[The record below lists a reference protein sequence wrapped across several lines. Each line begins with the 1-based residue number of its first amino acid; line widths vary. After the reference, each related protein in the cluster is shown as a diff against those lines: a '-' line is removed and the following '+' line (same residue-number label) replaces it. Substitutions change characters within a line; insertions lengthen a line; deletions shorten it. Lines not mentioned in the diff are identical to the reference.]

1 MPPLILIAALLEGLS
16 LTLIQG
22 YLPLY
27 VRRAMGAPSYLTV
40 ALVVAAP
47 AAGTVIASNV
57 WGGISDVSG
66 RLRPVI
72 LVGLFGYALALGLIP
87 AVHQGFEIPLVAGAA
102 SMLYGTLAPSL
113 KAYVTLRRPDRKE
126 FSIAFV
132 LMAQSAGWLMGSFGA
147 GQLLERG
154 IGPGLRLA
162 LWTVCALMAT
172 HTIVCA
178 FALPDQRRDPL
189 PVRDHPNW
197 VAKVRA
203 DLASLY
209 ENPALLRLCVLAF
222 LVIAGNYIVWGFF
235 SVYLVEHL
243 GASIHTL
250 QIALVVS
257 AMLGI
262 VSFLYVGHLIRR
274 FGGRAILA
282 TGVTLYVLMYTGI
295 ATARQPI
302 VAAAFF
308 TLPLFSLVNVS
319 ANTLASQLSTTAQR
333 GGGLGVLNGTYA
345 LATIAGPVTAG
356 LLADRFGL
364 GVVPWLALGLVSLA
378 APIAWIQVVSSHRE
392 ASGTR

>member
-27 VRRAMGAPSYLTV
+27 VRRAMGEPSYLTV

-47 AAGTVIASNV
+47 AAGTFIASNF

-72 LVGLFGYALALGLIP
+72 LVGLLGYALALGLIP
-87 AVHQGFEIPLVAGAA
+87 IVHQGFEIPLVAGAA

-113 KAYVTLRRPDRKE
+113 KTYVTLRRPDRRE
-126 FSIAFV
+126 FSIAFI
-132 LMAQSAGWLMGSFGA
+132 LMAQSAGWLIGSFGA
-147 GQLLERG
+147 GHLLEQG
-154 IGPGLRLA
+154 IGEGLRRA
-162 LWTVCALMAT
+162 LWTVSALMAT
-172 HTIVCA
+172 HAAVCV

-189 PVRDHPNW
+189 PARDHPNW
-197 VAKVRA
+197 MAKLRA

-222 LVIAGNYIVWGFF
+222 LCVGGNYIVWGFF

-243 GASIHTL
+243 GASIRTL
-250 QIALVVS
+250 QVALVAS
-257 AMLGI
+257 AVLGI
-262 VSFLYVGHLIRR
+262 ISFLYVGHLIRR
-274 FGGRAILA
+274 FGGRAVLA
-282 TGVTLYVLMYTGI
+282 TGVTLYVLMYVGI
-295 ATARQPI
+295 GTARQPI

-319 ANTLASQLSTTAQR
+319 ANTLASELSGVAQR

-345 LATIAGPVTAG
+345 LATIVGPVSAG

-364 GVVPWLALGLVSLA
+364 GVVPWVGLALILVA
-378 APIAWIQVVSSHRE
+378 TPIAWIQVVSSHRQ
-392 ASGTR
+392 ASRTL